1 MIYGIGVDLCSIRRV
16 QNIKD
21 LNKFANKIL
30 TSGEIKYLDTLDQ
43 KNSVNYLA
51 KQFAAKEAL
60 SKALGTGLTGDVKLR
75 GEFVFGNGLLKRSD
89 LTTGLSTIT
98 SSNPQF
104 PAKLKVGNI
113 LKLYNCLTINLKL
126 QNYLINEQ
134 KRSSK

>member
-30 TSGEIKYLDTLDQ
+30 TSDEIEYLDTLDQ

-60 SKALGTGLTGDVKLR
+60 SKALGTGLIGGVKLNLIEIDR
-75 GEFVFGNGLLKRSD
+75 DQFRKPYIKMNDHMKTILSKIGVNSTFVSLADDSD
-89 LTTGLSTIT
+89 YAVAT
-98 SSNPQF
+98 
-104 PAKLKVGNI
+104 VI
-113 LKLYNCLTINLKL
+113 L
-126 QNYLINEQ
+126 E
-134 KRSSK
+134 R

>member
-30 TSGEIKYLDTLDQ
+30 TSAEIEYLGTLDQ

-60 SKALGTGLTGDVKLR
+60 SKALGTGLIGDVKLNLIEIDR
-75 GEFVFGNGLLKRSD
+75 DQSGKPYIKMNDHMKTLLSKIGVNSTFVSLADDSD
-89 LTTGLSTIT
+89 FAVAT
-98 SSNPQF
+98 
-104 PAKLKVGNI
+104 VI
-113 LKLYNCLTINLKL
+113 L
-126 QNYLINEQ
+126 E
-134 KRSSK
+134 R

>member
-30 TSGEIKYLDTLDQ
+30 TSGEIKHLDTLDQ

-60 SKALGTGLTGDVKLR
+60 SKALGTGLTGDVKLNLIEIDR
-75 GEFVFGNGLLKRSD
+75 DQSGKPYIKMNDHMKTLLSKIGVNSTFVSLADDSD
-89 LTTGLSTIT
+89 YAVAT
-98 SSNPQF
+98 
-104 PAKLKVGNI
+104 VI
-113 LKLYNCLTINLKL
+113 L
-126 QNYLINEQ
+126 E
-134 KRSSK
+134 R

>member
-30 TSGEIKYLDTLDQ
+30 TSDEIKYLDTLDQ

-60 SKALGTGLTGDVKLR
+60 SKALGTGLTGDVKLNLIEIDR
-75 GEFVFGNGLLKRSD
+75 DQSGKPYIKMNDHMKTLLSKIGVNSTFVSLADDSD
-89 LTTGLSTIT
+89 FAVAT
-98 SSNPQF
+98 
-104 PAKLKVGNI
+104 VI
-113 LKLYNCLTINLKL
+113 L
-126 QNYLINEQ
+126 E
-134 KRSSK
+134 R

>member
-30 TSGEIKYLDTLDQ
+30 TSDEIEYLDTLDQ

-60 SKALGTGLTGDVKLR
+60 SKALGTGLIGDVKLNLIEIDR
-75 GEFVFGNGLLKRSD
+75 DQSGKPYIKMNDHMKTLLSKIGVNSTFVSLADDSD
-89 LTTGLSTIT
+89 YAIAT
-98 SSNPQF
+98 
-104 PAKLKVGNI
+104 VI
-113 LKLYNCLTINLKL
+113 L
-126 QNYLINEQ
+126 E
-134 KRSSK
+134 R

>member
-30 TSGEIKYLDTLDQ
+30 TSDEIEYLDTLDQ

-60 SKALGTGLTGDVKLR
+60 SKALGTGLIGDVKLNLIEIDR
-75 GEFVFGNGLLKRSD
+75 DQSGKPYIKMNDHMKTLLSKIGVNSTFVSLADDSD
-89 LTTGLSTIT
+89 YAVAT
-98 SSNPQF
+98 
-104 PAKLKVGNI
+104 VI
-113 LKLYNCLTINLKL
+113 L
-126 QNYLINEQ
+126 E
-134 KRSSK
+134 R

>member
-30 TSGEIKYLDTLDQ
+30 TSDEIEYLDTLDQ

-60 SKALGTGLTGDVKLR
+60 SKALGTGLTGDVKLNLIEIDR
-75 GEFVFGNGLLKRSD
+75 DQSGKPYIKMNDHMKTLLSKIGVNSTFVSLADDSD
-89 LTTGLSTIT
+89 YAVAT
-98 SSNPQF
+98 
-104 PAKLKVGNI
+104 VI
-113 LKLYNCLTINLKL
+113 L
-126 QNYLINEQ
+126 E
-134 KRSSK
+134 R

>member
-30 TSGEIKYLDTLDQ
+30 TSDEIEYLDTLDQ

-60 SKALGTGLTGDVKLR
+60 SKAIGTGLTGDVKLNLIEIDR
-75 GEFVFGNGLLKRSD
+75 DQSGKPYIKMNDHMKTLLSKIGVNSTFVSLADDSD
-89 LTTGLSTIT
+89 FAVAT
-98 SSNPQF
+98 
-104 PAKLKVGNI
+104 VI
-113 LKLYNCLTINLKL
+113 L
-126 QNYLINEQ
+126 E
-134 KRSSK
+134 R